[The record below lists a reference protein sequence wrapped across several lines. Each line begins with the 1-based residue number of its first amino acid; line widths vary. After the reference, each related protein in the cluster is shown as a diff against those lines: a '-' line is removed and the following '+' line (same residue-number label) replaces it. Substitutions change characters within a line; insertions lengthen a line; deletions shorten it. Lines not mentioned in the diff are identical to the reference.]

1 MNLNVTE
8 VRRRM
13 LPLIDNLPDEGIVI
27 TRHGEPMARL
37 LPVKPARKGR
47 YVTSPMVPAKG
58 PTGTIRPTTEASD
71 DLLFG

>member
-1 MNLNVTE
+1 MNVTE

-13 LPLIDNLPDEGIVI
+13 LSLIDDLPDEGIVI

-47 YVTSPMVPAKG
+47 YVTGPLIPGMGPLGPLCPMD
-58 PTGTIRPTTEASD
+58 ENNY
-71 DLLFG
+71 DLLFD